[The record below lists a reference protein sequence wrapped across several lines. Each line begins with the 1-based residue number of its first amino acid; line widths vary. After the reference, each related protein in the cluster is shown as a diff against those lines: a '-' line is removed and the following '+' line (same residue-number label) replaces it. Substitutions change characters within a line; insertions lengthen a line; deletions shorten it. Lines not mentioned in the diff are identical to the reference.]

1 MFRDEVGQ
9 QIPVLCFWR
18 TLVVQPAPLRS
29 GHRFATERVFSHQ
42 ARAFELLLDL
52 RELERRCVITAVIG
66 KSSRERHDESQSVL
80 DILHFYPFTDIR
92 I

>member
-18 TLVVQPAPLRS
+18 TLVAQPAPLRS

-42 ARAFELLLDL
+42 TRAFELLLDL
-52 RELERRCVITAVIG
+52 RELERYICNESFQRPLKTLG
-66 KSSRERHDESQSVL
+66 K
-80 DILHFYPFTDIR
+80 
-92 I
+92 